1 MSRDEI
7 LEIYT
12 GSISGGGFPAQ
23 IQEILFVT
31 EQKKKAFEN
40 ATEKISSYY
49 IPDLCMGT
57 SGGNV
62 ALYIAISGNW
72 DEGGIK
78 RVINSMSP
86 EMFSQTWWPG
96 PMGFL
101 PTWTLGIFEGAV
113 YRPGYGASS
122 LLNAFNTPTSI
133 MSVEMWNSSY
143 NKTEKKTALFC
154 NRKENTTFISPLT
167 YSNFE
172 CKTLPLKY
180 LNGDIDKISA
190 SVIASASVPY
200 LFKPVIIDN
209 NEYID
214 GGVTYPS
221 PLSIFQ
227 EEIYKCV
234 KGIVEPYDYEKT
246 LSVPP
251 IPVGTPEQYIEL
263 EAKRNRSIL
272 HITYFSSYNIDSTE
286 DTSSTLGNG
295 SAFSAITD
303 SSAVK
308 DRYTGINLLERV
320 KQASQ
325 NVKVIDSRTN
335 MYSLAE
341 LFSTYNSTHY
351 FCELYVR
358 NNEWIDLNKFTSQD
372 ILNKMNE
379 AKSQIEFLFFYVE

>member
-7 LEIYT
+7 LEIYAS
-12 GSISGGGFPAQ
+12 SISGGGFPAQ
-23 IQEILFVT
+23 LQEIIFVT
-31 EQKKKAFEN
+31 EQKRKAFAS

-96 PMGFL
+96 PMGFI
-101 PTWTLGIFEGAV
+101 PTWVLGIFEGAV

-122 LLNAFNTPTSI
+122 LLNAYNTPVSI
-133 MSVEMWNSSY
+133 TSVEMWNSAY
-143 NKTEKKTALFC
+143 NKNEKKTALFC
-154 NRKENTTFISPLT
+154 NKKENSTFVSQLT

-172 CKTLPLKY
+172 CKTLPLNY
-180 LNGDIDKISA
+180 LNGDINKIST

-221 PLSIFQ
+221 PFSIFQ

-234 KGIVEPYDYEKT
+234 KGIIEPYEYEKT
-246 LSVPP
+246 LSTPP
-251 IPVGTPEQYIEL
+251 IPVGTPAQYAEL
-263 EAKRNRSIL
+263 AVKRAKTIL
-272 HITYFSSYNIDSTE
+272 HITYFSSYDIDGTQDTTSTIG
-286 DTSSTLGNG
+286 TGNAL
-295 SAFSAITD
+295 SAVTD

-320 KQASQ
+320 KESSQ

-335 MYSLAE
+335 MNTLAE

-351 FCELYVR
+351 FCQVYVR

-372 ILNKMNE
+372 ILDKMND
-379 AKSQIEFLFFYVE
+379 AKSQIEFLFFYVD